1 LKDDEWAVIKQHP
14 IEGSNMLRKMAFS
27 EHTCDV
33 VLYHHERFNGGG
45 YPQGVRG
52 KQIPLGARIVSV
64 VESYAV
70 MLQERPKRPALS
82 REQSLST
89 LKENLGKRYDPD
101 IVASFVEIAE
111 EEIRT
116 GRKARLKSGE
126 LLGAKG

>member
-1 LKDDEWAVIKQHP
+1 MKNA
-14 IEGSNMLRKMAFS
+14 S
-27 EHTCDV
+27 E
-33 VLYHHERFNGGG
+33 R

-52 KQIPLGARIVSV
+52 TQIPLGARIVSV
-64 VESYAV
+64 VESYTV

-82 REQSLST
+82 SEQSLST

-101 IVASFVEIAE
+101 IIATFVEIVE